1 MRASLSSSLKQW
13 VGRTARVISGVLPMK
28 LIFRIALV
36 LSLLML
42 GDGAALGVI
51 IALLFAIAV
60 WLALSLLDALSEMME
75 RGTQAH

>member
-1 MRASLSSSLKQW
+1 VRASLSSSLKQW

-28 LIFRIALV
+28 LIFGIALV

-42 GDGAALGVI
+42 GEGAALGVI

-60 WLALSLLDALSEMME
+60 WLALPLLDALSEMME

>member
-1 MRASLSSSLKQW
+1 
-13 VGRTARVISGVLPMK
+13 MK
-28 LIFRIALV
+28 LIFGIALV

-42 GDGAALGVI
+42 GEGAALGVI

-60 WLALSLLDALSEMME
+60 WLALPLLDALSEMME